1 MRLEVVEFSREQRN
15 ATIGECLAAS
25 EQRSQDIY
33 MQFLF
38 RSNVKEGGRG
48 EKKMSA
54 PPSSDFERSQITLDL
69 WFHNLGLSC

>member
-1 MRLEVVEFSREQRN
+1 MQREVVQFSREQRN
-15 ATIGECLAAS
+15 ATIGECLVAS

-48 EKKMSA
+48 EKKRVLHQVQILKD
-54 PPSSDFERSQITLDL
+54 PRSL
-69 WFHNLGLSC
+69 